1 MRAPDFWRRRTPL
14 ARLLAPLGTLYG
26 ASVAFKA
33 RHARPLEPG
42 IPVVCVGNLTA
53 GGSGKTPVA
62 IAVAEMLRAQGHRPY
77 FLTRGYGGSE
87 PGPALASRGHSADVM
102 GDEALLLAR
111 TAPTIVARDRAAG
124 AKLAREKG
132 ASIIVMDDGHQNFGL
147 RKTLSLVVVDAET
160 GFGNGYQIPAGPLR
174 EPVAQG
180 LARAD
185 AVVLVGSERS
195 EDGRAAKR
203 GQENG
208 SPDLKGFRG
217 PVLRAHLKPD
227 GAPFAEKQVF
237 AFAGIG
243 RPEKFVASLEAGGAT
258 VTGSCFFAD
267 HHPYG
272 EDEILQLKAVAGEA
286 MLVTTEKDFVRLT
299 TSQREG
305 IRVLKLSAVFDEPA
319 AMAGLLDSIAPRP

>member
-1 MRAPDFWRRRTPL
+1 PCSMRAPDFWRRRGL
-14 ARLLAPLGTLYG
+14 IGGLLAPLGTLYG
-26 ASVAFKA
+26 ATVAFKA
-33 RHARPLEPG
+33 RRAKPFDAG

-62 IAVAEMLRAQGHRPY
+62 IAVAEMLRAKGHRPY

-87 PGPALASRGHSADVM
+87 GGPALASPGHSAQMM

-111 TAPTIVARDRAAG
+111 AAPAIVARDRAAG

-132 ASIIVMDDGHQNFGL
+132 ATIIVMDDGHQNFTL
-147 RKTLSLVVVDAET
+147 RKDLSLVVVDAET

-185 AVVLVGSERS
+185 AVVLVG
-195 EDGRAAKR
+195 DGA
-203 GQENG
+203 
-208 SPDLKGFRG
+208 PDLAGFRG
-217 PVLRAHLKPD
+217 PVLRVHLKPD
-227 GAPFAEKQVF
+227 GVAFADKQVF

-243 RPEKFVASLEAGGAT
+243 RPEKFAAALEASGAT
-258 VTGSCFFAD
+258 VTGRCFFAD

-272 EDEILQLKAVAGEA
+272 EDEILRLKAAAKDA

-299 TSQREG
+299 ASQREG
-305 IRVLKLSAVFDEPA
+305 IRVLKIAAAFDEPA
-319 AMAGLLDSIAPRP
+319 VLSGLLDSIAPRP